1 MPRGA
6 GWPLTQRWACAESR
20 IMESHV
26 DCVNCPKMQS
36 RYMLSAPDMA
46 SRYCFDCPYSLV
58 RRRFA
63 ARVRRDADGHTVV
76 HSCRTAV
83 IDP

>member
-1 MPRGA
+1 
-6 GWPLTQRWACAESR
+6 
-20 IMESHV
+20 
-26 DCVNCPKMQS
+26 
-36 RYMLSAPDMA
+36 MLSAPDMA